1 MADVF
6 VSYSRDDRKTAQ
18 QFATGLEREGFG
30 VWWDQ
35 AIHAGEAF
43 DRAIEQALVESQAVV
58 VLWSRRSVESD
69 WVRAEATQARATR
82 RLVPVTIEPC
92 KRPVIFEPIHTADL
106 TGWSGDVT
114 DPRWRTFVDDLRR
127 TIGQARQDPGLA
139 QQGPV
144 AAPASRNGRAPQ
156 GCPRDRGRAAC
167 GRGPVLGP
175 ASPQRE
181 PRTHGCNN
189 LHTGRRPW
197 RKPA

>member
-1 MADVF
+1 MIGANDRASDMADVF
-6 VSYSRDDRKTAQ
+6 VSYSRDDRKIAQ
-18 QFATGLEREGFG
+18 QFAQGLEREGFG

-43 DRAIEQALVESQAVV
+43 DRAIERALVESQAVV

-139 QQGPV
+139 EQGPV
-144 AAPASRNGRAPQ
+144 AAPASRKVAHLKVTLGI
-156 GCPRDRGRAAC
+156 GAALLAAA
-167 GRGPVLGP
+167 VL
-175 ASPQRE
+175 
-181 PRTHGCNN
+181 
-189 LHTGRRPW
+189 
-197 RKPA
+197 